1 MPWKNTDLSNP
12 IYELIESSNA
22 YARFPHRYFIFGSA
36 DDNRIRAKAEWL
48 DKRDDEM
55 WAIELRRYYVKVA
68 KQSHCELVHVSVGDT
83 ATHFHSV
90 VMSSVSLTA
99 KTFLDAW
106 PYCDARVIRSGPHFR
121 EGKVKRK
128 KEVRVYDPALN
139 GVAYCYD
146 HHIPFEAEHIVSRR
160 VWSGWKEDGVV
171 TTINALLKDRWT
183 FGRSSQHP

>member
-1 MPWKNTDLSNP
+1 MTWKNTDLSNP

-22 YARFPHRYFIFGSA
+22 YARFPHRYFVFGSA
-36 DDNRIRAKAEWL
+36 DDKIMRAKAEMM

-68 KQSHCELVHVSVGDT
+68 KQMNCELLHISVGDT

-90 VMSSVSLTA
+90 VMSSISLTA
-99 KTFLDAW
+99 KTLLDAW
-106 PYCDARVIRSGPHFR
+106 PHCDARHIKTGPHR
-121 EGKVKRK
+121 GKRRQ
-128 KEVRVYDPALN
+128 EVRVYDPALN

-160 VWSGWKEDGVV
+160 VWNGWKEDGVA
-171 TTINALLKDRWT
+171 TAINALLKDRWT
-183 FGRSSQHP
+183 FGSSSQHP